1 MPNISVT
8 HSDSGLVRVV
18 VQRREEVSPHIIR
31 VTFGGADLER
41 FEYKGFDQWFRLAI
55 PVRGDA
61 SLHKMPTKFGIGG
74 YLRYLTLPKGTRPVI
89 RNYTIRQFRENPAEM
104 DVDFVVHGT
113 DGCAGPWAASVE
125 PGTEAA
131 YIDQG
136 CGWNPVDADRSLIVA
151 DESGMPAALGILRDM
166 PRDSRGTAII
176 ETFDERDQQFVN
188 APDGVNVRWVVR
200 GGDEEPGT
208 AALPALKEEEIGS
221 DLYAFAVGES
231 GLATGARRYLVGE
244 CGVPKANV
252 TFSGYWKLGK
262 AAPG

>member
-8 HSDSGLVRVV
+8 HSDSGLVRVIV
-18 VQRREEVSPHIIR
+18 RHREQVSPHIVR
-31 VTFGGADLER
+31 VTFGGKDLER

-61 SLHKMPTKFGIGG
+61 GLHKMPTKFGIGG
-74 YLRYLTLPKGTRPVI
+74 YLKYLTLPKGARPVI
-89 RNYTIRQFRENPAEM
+89 RNYTIRQFREHPAEM

-113 DGCAGPWAASVE
+113 DGVAGPWAASVE
-125 PGTEAA
+125 PGAEVAF
-131 YIDQG
+131 IDQG
-136 CGWNPVDADRSLIVA
+136 CGWDPVDAERCLIVA

-166 PRDSRGTAII
+166 PRDARGTAII
-176 ETFDERDQQFVN
+176 ETFDESDQQFVN

-200 GGDEEPGT
+200 EAGEDPGV
-208 AALPALKEEEIGS
+208 AALPALKEEGISS

-262 AAPG
+262 AAPI